1 MRQIVIEQSETGSAA
16 TPVLATPSPARPKF
30 YLVGENERPSP
41 PAREATAVGSRSS
54 KFVCINGSWQ
64 AVRGRTISFEQIIAF
79 VSPGQLPAAL
89 RNTTVSY
96 RRGPSAR
103 PTGLLQPGDAIP
115 LVEGMLINAG
125 ETVAS

>member
-1 MRQIVIEQSETGSAA
+1 MNQSVIEKDKTGPGA
-16 TPVLATPSPARPKF
+16 TPVFVSPASARPKL
-30 YLVGENERPSP
+30 YLVGENERPAP
-41 PAREATAVGSRSS
+41 PEREATAVGTRST

-79 VSPGQLPAAL
+79 VSPGQIPTEF

-96 RRGPSAR
+96 RRGPSTK
-103 PTGLLQPGDAIP
+103 PNGLLQPGDAIP